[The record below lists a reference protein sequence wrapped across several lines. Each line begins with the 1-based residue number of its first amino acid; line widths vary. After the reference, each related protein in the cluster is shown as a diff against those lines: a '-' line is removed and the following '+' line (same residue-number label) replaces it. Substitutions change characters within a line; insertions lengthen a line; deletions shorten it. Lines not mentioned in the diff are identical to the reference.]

1 MMTNR
6 VHPTVQPAP
15 VAGGRLS
22 SAQFAE
28 LMGAHL
34 DIVWRVATF
43 LSGGAEEAEALVEGC
58 AQLAFDRR
66 STLVSAVGFKP
77 WFLGL
82 LVESWQQG
90 APRGLRLVADRPE
103 ASPGDAYDLAEAA
116 GLLQLED
123 PAGAILEKLTADDIC
138 DALSRLPVEDR
149 AVTALSLADD
159 LSYREIGL
167 VLAISAG
174 TVRTRLH
181 RGRALLKVAVWEM
194 ARAAS

>member
-6 VHPTVQPAP
+6 AHSTVPPAP
-15 VAGGRLS
+15 VAGSRMS
-22 SAQFAE
+22 AAQFAE

-34 DIVWRVATF
+34 DIVWRVAAY
-43 LSGGAEEAEALVEGC
+43 LSGGPAQAEPLVERC

-90 APRGLRLVADRPE
+90 ARRMLRLVADRPE
-103 ASPGDAYDLAEAA
+103 ASPGDAYDLAETA

-123 PAGAILEKLTADDIC
+123 PAGAILEKLAADDIC

-149 AVTALSLADD
+149 VVTALSLADD

-181 RGRALLKVAVWEM
+181 RGRALLKVAVWELV
-194 ARAAS
+194 RAVG